1 LLGSYFFEVGAI
13 GASDDLAAVTSTG
26 GDMLNFLLL
35 SIRYQYESNVLL
47 NLVILFPVFGVFLF
61 LTYIIFTGYM
71 EHVLSP
77 SEISQNR
84 RFYTPHVHDIQHSSS
99 LSENTKSS
107 RSVIKMTIG
116 VGDET
121 TVVSDQK
128 ISPSSAASNS
138 LLSSNSVY
146 SATHSKKRICIWTS
160 DTMDGQKNI
169 WLQQMLNLKKVI
181 IYHVLHYCNII
192 SILIKQKLLTITCTL
207 IDSFLRV
214 NMSSLVLYPIM

>member
-1 LLGSYFFEVGAI
+1 
-13 GASDDLAAVTSTG
+13 
-26 GDMLNFLLL
+26 
-35 SIRYQYESNVLL
+35 
-47 NLVILFPVFGVFLF
+47 
-61 LTYIIFTGYM
+61 
-71 EHVLSP
+71 
-77 SEISQNR
+77 
-84 RFYTPHVHDIQHSSS
+84 
-99 LSENTKSS
+99 
-107 RSVIKMTIG
+107 MTIG

-128 ISPSSAASNS
+128 FSPSSAASSS

-192 SILIKQKLLTITCTL
+192 SILIKQKLLTITCIL
-207 IDSFLRV
+207 IDAFLRV